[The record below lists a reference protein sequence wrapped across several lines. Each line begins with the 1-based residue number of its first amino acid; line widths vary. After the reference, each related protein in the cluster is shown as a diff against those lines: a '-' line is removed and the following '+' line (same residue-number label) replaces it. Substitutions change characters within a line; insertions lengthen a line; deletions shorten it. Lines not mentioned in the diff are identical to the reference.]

1 MLELLN
7 EEDKKN
13 AFVEDE
19 VCVCVAHWSLVVKN
33 YLHRKDIICYSC
45 IYWYMC
51 S

>member
-19 VCVCVAHWSLVVKN
+19 VCVCVAHWSLVVYHTPVTVIN
-33 YLHRKDIICYSC
+33 NNRLFE
-45 IYWYMC
+45 
-51 S
+51 